1 MSTKVL
7 KILFIWRAD
16 INCFT
21 FHVPSYDYKA
31 KEIVFCFAVYRGH
44 IVRKEVIPQIRQRRE
59 AALKIQSRVRGHL
72 VRKDVSHKR
81 SKENQSAIMIQK
93 GERLMI
99 PYPALIC
106 IFLCI
111 GLAPIIRPLVK
122 SM

>member
-1 MSTKVL
+1 MSTHVL

-31 KEIVFCFAVYRGH
+31 TEIVFCFPVYRGH
-44 IVRKEVIPQIRQRRE
+44 IARKEVIPQIRQRRE

-72 VRKDVSHKR
+72 VRKDVSRKK

-93 GERLMI
+93 GKGSII
-99 PYPALIC
+99 PYPVNINYLCRLLIT
-106 IFLCI
+106 FASSLDPDQ
-111 GLAPIIRPLVK
+111 A
-122 SM
+122 